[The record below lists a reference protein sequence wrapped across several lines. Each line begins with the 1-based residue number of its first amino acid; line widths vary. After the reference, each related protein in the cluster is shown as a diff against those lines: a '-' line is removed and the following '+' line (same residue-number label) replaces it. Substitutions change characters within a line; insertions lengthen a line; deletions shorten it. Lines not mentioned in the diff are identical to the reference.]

1 MIYSKLNH
9 YFTMLCPKK
18 KFLQYD
24 LFYLRSPV
32 IIKMKDVT
40 VCKGKY
46 DKILIGD
53 ITDGQYKDVVDL
65 AKGMHNGVSGKGK
78 LVLPCKRMWV
88 AMDNEGY
95 VLDSTGRVKEL
106 PNHVVNG
113 HVAIM

>member
-53 ITDGQYKDVVDL
+53 ITDEQYKDVVDL

-95 VLDSTGRVKEL
+95 CLLYTSPSPRDRQKSRM
-106 PNHVVNG
+106 PSS
-113 HVAIM
+113 A